1 MISLGKDGSGP
12 LYLRIY
18 NQLKQDIT
26 SGALAEN
33 TILPGSR
40 LLASMLRVSRNTV
53 DNAYGQLV
61 AEGYIAPRKGVGF
74 AVLHVPGIGGPDA
87 SPRQTG
93 LASPRPADVHAGGR
107 AHARGATPA
116 DAQPGAQAVV
126 YDLTNSSHTV
136 DLFPKSLWKKYTLE
150 CLELLEREEKIS
162 SLQAMQGEA
171 YLRRHLLAYLK
182 RIRSVTCTE
191 DQIVI
196 TCGLQQSLEYVCK
209 MAARRDQIILME
221 EPGFNKAAAV
231 FRNNHIAIQTV
242 PVDENGLVVAGLPPS
257 PNAFALY
264 ATPSHQFPTGVTLPI
279 GRRHALLRWAQDNN
293 VYILEDDFDSE
304 LRYYSKPIPSLQSI
318 DTKNRVIYLGTFSK
332 GISPSIRMGY
342 MILPPHLAALFG
354 ETFAEYNSTVPVLN
368 QYIIGRLL
376 ETGQYDRHIRRL
388 GHVFKNRLELFVRE
402 LLCLGP
408 KISITG
414 NGTGQYFLLRFEA
427 GADQQ
432 QLISRALRH
441 GVRVYPTMQF
451 WQDKAECPPH
461 TLFLGFG
468 KIRLEDIPDCVAR
481 LRAAW
486 AEWLL

>member
-1 MISLGKDGSGP
+1 MISIDKNGSGP
-12 LYLRIY
+12 LYLQIY
-18 NQLKQDIT
+18 NRLKQDIA
-26 SGALAEN
+26 GGELAEGAV
-33 TILPGSR
+33 LPGGR
-40 LLASMLRVSRNTV
+40 LLATMLRVSRNTV
-53 DNAYGQLV
+53 DNAYGQLA

-74 AVLHVPGIGGPDA
+74 VVQHLPSLEVSVDP
-87 SPRQTG
+87 
-93 LASPRPADVHAGGR
+93 PRPAARSPQGHAPLR
-107 AHARGATPA
+107 PVA
-116 DAQPGAQAVV
+116 

-136 DLFPKSLWKKYTLE
+136 DLFPKSLWKKFTLE

-162 SLQAMQGEA
+162 SLQAMQGEP

-182 RIRSVTCTE
+182 RIRGVNCTE
-191 DQIVI
+191 DQIII

-209 MAARRDQIILME
+209 MTARRDQKILME

-231 FRNNHIAIQTV
+231 FRNNRLAIQTV
-242 PVDENGLVVAGLPPS
+242 PVDENGLVVSSLPDS
-257 PNAFALY
+257 PKAFALY

-279 GRRHALLRWAQDNN
+279 GRRHALLRWAQNN
-293 VYILEDDFDSE
+293 AVYILEDDFDSE

-318 DTKNRVIYLGTFSK
+318 DTENRVIYLGTFSK

-342 MILPPHLAALFG
+342 MILPPQLTAVFY
-354 ETFAEYNSTVPVLN
+354 ETFAEYNSTVPVIN
-368 QYIIGRLL
+368 QYVIGRLL

-402 LLCLGP
+402 LSRLGS
-408 KISITG
+408 KISLTG
-414 NGTGQYFLLRFEA
+414 NGTGQYFLLRFAA

-432 QLISRALRH
+432 RLIRKALEH

-468 KIRLEDIPDCVAR
+468 KIRIEDIPDCVNR
-481 LRAAW
+481 LKAAW
-486 AEWLL
+486 AEWLD

>member
-1 MISLGKDGSGP
+1 M
-12 LYLRIY
+12 
-18 NQLKQDIT
+18 
-26 SGALAEN
+26 A
-33 TILPGSR
+33 
-40 LLASMLRVSRNTV
+40 
-53 DNAYGQLV
+53 
-61 AEGYIAPRKGVGF
+61 
-74 AVLHVPGIGGPDA
+74 
-87 SPRQTG
+87 
-93 LASPRPADVHAGGR
+93 
-107 AHARGATPA
+107 
-116 DAQPGAQAVV
+116 

-182 RIRSVTCTE
+182 RIRGVTCTE

-242 PVDENGLVVAGLPPS
+242 PVDENGLVVASLPPT

-318 DTKNRVIYLGTFSK
+318 DTENRVIYLGTFSK
-332 GISPSIRMGY
+332 GISPSIRMA
-342 MILPPHLAALFG
+342 LAAITDDGHGLVFQ
-354 ETFAEYNSTVPVLN
+354 TIKVCILIVVNFHLN
-368 QYIIGRLL
+368 IL
-376 ETGQYDRHIRRL
+376 
-388 GHVFKNRLELFVRE
+388 
-402 LLCLGP
+402 
-408 KISITG
+408 
-414 NGTGQYFLLRFEA
+414 
-427 GADQQ
+427 
-432 QLISRALRH
+432 
-441 GVRVYPTMQF
+441 
-451 WQDKAECPPH
+451 
-461 TLFLGFG
+461 
-468 KIRLEDIPDCVAR
+468 
-481 LRAAW
+481 
-486 AEWLL
+486 